1 MRCPSCAK
9 EIPDGAAFCKYCGA
23 QAARPPK
30 AATAARPAPRP
41 VPPPAPK
48 QPRKRRAGLIVALC
62 ILVFLL
68 VAGGAVFLLD
78 REGIIDVSGI
88 LPFAQRE
95 DAGPDGDEDDGE
107 DEDKDKSKNKEKDDK
122 GKDED
127 RDEDKNKGK
136 DEDRDEDK
144 NKDEDDD
151 RSEDEDGAPGEE
163 TARPLNSFLYS
174 DIAVCV
180 ADQMRLWP
188 DTGARPF
195 AGAAERI
202 SGHTERSL
210 LVITVDDAGE
220 DIAAFT
226 DGCVQEYRRSNADA
240 GPLLDELVAIT
251 FDASRRSCY
260 MARYTD
266 AAHDY
271 DLDGLAGRVEARIAG
286 GDYETAVIY
295 LLENAEEREEPS
307 EYLLMNSAVE
317 YLSREDLSG
326 LSWEECCFARNEI
339 YARHGRIFATPEI
352 RAYFESKTWYTG
364 TIPGT
369 EFDAN
374 AAQYLS
380 DVERKN
386 ADLILQYEKDTWGG
400 SYY

>member
-1 MRCPSCAK
+1 MKCPNCAK

-23 QAARPPK
+23 PAARSPE
-30 AATAARPAPRP
+30 AAPAARPAPRP

-48 QPRKRRAGLIVALC
+48 QPRKKPKKKRVGLIVALC
-62 ILVFLL
+62 ILGSLL
-68 VAGGAVFLLD
+68 VAGGAVFLLA

-88 LPFAQRE
+88 LPFTQRE
-95 DAGPDGDEDDGE
+95 DAGLDEDDEDDGDKDKSKSKDKDK
-107 DEDKDKSKNKEKDDK
+107 DEDKDKD
-122 GKDED
+122 KDED
-127 RDEDKNKGK
+127 RDDDKDG
-136 DEDRDEDK
+136 DK
-144 NKDEDDD
+144 DDD
-151 RSEDEDGAPGEE
+151 RNEDGDDAPGEE
-163 TARPLNSFLYS
+163 AFRPLNSFLYA
-174 DIAVCV
+174 DVAVCV

-195 AGAAERI
+195 EGAAERI

-210 LVITVDDAGE
+210 LVVTVDDAGE

-226 DGCVQEYRRSNADA
+226 DGYVQEYRRSNADA
-240 GPLLDELVAIT
+240 GSLLDELVAIT

-266 AAHDY
+266 SAHDY
-271 DLDGLAGRVEARIAG
+271 DLDGLAGRVEACVAG
-286 GDYETAVIY
+286 SDYETAVIY

-307 EYLLMNSAVE
+307 EYLLPNSAAE
-317 YLSREDLSG
+317 YLSREDLRG

-364 TIPGT
+364 TIPGAD
-369 EFDAN
+369 FDAN
-374 AAQYLS
+374 VGNYLS
-380 DVERKN
+380 DIERKN
-386 ADLILQYEKDTWGG
+386 ADLILEYEKDTWGG